1 MAMSTTAMRKVTITG
16 EGQESL
22 NSLKGALQGVADAQG
37 RVASV
42 TDIASKR
49 QLSAA
54 DAYKRQ
60 TLAVVEG
67 ARAQEQLARA
77 VKVANDAFAQGRLG
91 DVNSAAA
98 KSALAERISLLNQ
111 KYGEAST
118 HSKALSA
125 ATGTMTTAFGA
136 ARNAAAS
143 FGLVL
148 GVGAI
153 VAYGKRIFDATADLQ
168 EQADQILGSG
178 GNVEALQALR
188 GVFLTTGI
196 SAEGGDKILSKLTRS
211 LGEASEGSDKAQ
223 QAFKRLG
230 LGSKDLAGASADA
243 ALPLIAQKLLEITD
257 ETKRAAIEV
266 AIFGK
271 SGQQLESALRS
282 LQTPMD
288 EMIAR
293 GKELGIVID
302 ADMIKKADD
311 AKDAMA
317 LSFAKLSVALT
328 PIIVEWSAG
337 FSEFATR
344 IGGATSNLEK
354 LIRAVQVLGGVW
366 AGAKVGALFGPY
378 GGLAG
383 ALMGGLTAYGLT
395 MPKAQPLTPYSGAFN
410 FGPEKGKAPPWAP
423 SDKTVS
429 DYEKVRETFDQHLTS
444 LREAAKLAG
453 QSSVQKEMELTVIKA
468 AGVSQTELGVLAR
481 EQVKSYEQSYQWLSA
496 HGQLLPVIAALE
508 EKRTNSLSAQ
518 NDKIKDSIDLLN
530 LQISIAGQSDMARA
544 LAMAEAQQR
553 QVLSAQ
559 DGAGYDPNNLT
570 DEQQR
575 SIDLKQE
582 EAAANVILAETQAA
596 VNASMTEAS
605 DRYAEMADS
614 AAVYASHIGD
624 TFGTVGRGFAQM
636 VVSLETYA
644 SKQAKFAERQDAISK
659 LTVGREAAQIK
670 LTREKSNAE
679 GEYYAE
685 TISGVKNLFDQKS
698 GAYKALSAIEAA
710 YSAVQIARALI
721 ETPVF
726 IAAGAA
732 KMFAFLGPFGFAAV
746 AAMVAVMAGLGF
758 SGAGGGTSGNLPS
771 DIADQR
777 QSAQGAGSILGDS
790 AAKSESIAKSL
801 DVLEKNSNADLE
813 YSNQMVSS
821 LRSIQSGI
829 GDLSALLARELGVNG
844 LFNTAGLGLGE
855 SSSGVGSGIPLI
867 GGIISSLFGSSS
879 SKTTLLDQGIQIAAT
894 TIGAA
899 VAGGISANAYQTT
912 QTDSKSS
919 SFFGLFSSSSTSQN
933 TKSSGL
939 GSQFTD
945 QIAGIVGGLRGAV
958 LDAATKLGVEGAASV
973 IDSFSINLG
982 SISFKDMTGAEIKD
996 ALNSVF
1002 SKLGDDISAAVFPEI
1017 ASMQQVGEGTLE
1029 TLSRLVA
1036 EFTAVD
1042 NAMALMGKTF
1052 GATGLA
1058 SLGARDALVQA
1069 AGGLDAFTSQAQF
1082 FTDNFI
1088 TSAAALVPVAKA
1100 VRAEMTRLGASAITT
1115 KDEFAALVQGIDVST
1130 GAGAALYSALMKV
1143 APAFAKVTDAANDL
1157 ADQRT
1162 GLEIRL
1168 LQAQGDA
1175 LAATAL
1181 QRHKE
1186 ADALDASLRPLL
1198 ALIHA
1203 TEDLAAA
1210 QTALTTATANVAAA
1224 QKALDGLLSPAV
1236 NTTANL
1242 TAAHSALANA
1252 YRDESSVLSNAVA
1265 AAHQDLANAY
1275 SAESQAIEN
1284 TKAQFQGLADSLRD
1298 FGDTLA
1304 NGPLAAGGALS
1315 QYKLARGSFLSTSAA
1330 ARGGDADALGRL
1342 QQAGSEFLSS
1352 SSAAS
1357 GSRRQYMLDLIMV
1370 RDAVAKAGAVAQ
1382 GKVSDAQQQLDALT
1396 ASVAGLNVVAKELLS
1411 VRAAIEALHA
1421 ATLAQTVGQAALD
1434 VSVAGLGVINVSV
1447 LSVKDAIDN
1456 LAAAQSASDA
1466 VSTAAIVKAQTDLAT
1481 AVQKQTEAQVAV
1493 ATLTAAAVTSKSTAE
1508 TAAAVQAQV
1517 VAAVVAAVAAAEIV
1531 APTPD
1536 PVAPATPSP
1545 VGQYAHWTQA
1555 DLDYLWNS
1563 TGDSDPV
1570 ELHNNSAYQML
1581 QSLGFPRSLSDLP
1594 GHASGL
1600 GYVPYDNYVFRAH
1613 RGEAVLPANDA
1624 AKWRGNGGGETV
1636 ALLSEMR
1643 AMRSESRRLAEQ
1655 TEKNTRKTAMIL
1667 TRVTQDGVSLQTT
1680 ATT

>member
-22 NSLKGALQGVADAQG
+22 NSLKGALEGVANAQG

-67 ARAQEQLARA
+67 ARAQDQLARA
-77 VKVANDAFAQGRLG
+77 TKLAD
-91 DVNSAAA
+91 
-98 KSALAERISLLNQ
+98 SALAQGVITTQQHAERLTLLNQ
-111 KYGEAST
+111 KYGEASLG
-118 HSKALSA
+118 SRGLSA

-136 ARNAAAS
+136 ARNAAAA

-148 GVGAI
+148 GVGAV
-153 VAYGKRIFDATADLQ
+153 VAYGKRIFDTTADLQ
-168 EQADQILGSG
+168 EQADQILGAG

-223 QAFKRLG
+223 EAFKRLG

-243 ALPLIAQKLLEITD
+243 ALPLIAKKLLEVTD
-257 ETKRAAIEV
+257 GTKRAAIEV

-271 SGQQLESALRS
+271 SGQQLESALRD
-282 LQTPMD
+282 LQSPMD
-288 EMIAR
+288 QMIAR
-293 GKELGIVID
+293 GKELGVVID

-311 AKDAMA
+311 AKDKMA
-317 LSFAKLSVALT
+317 LSWAKLGVALA
-328 PIIVEWSAG
+328 PVIVNWVTG
-337 FSEFATR
+337 FTEFATR
-344 IGGATSNLEK
+344 IDGATTNLEK
-354 LIRAVQVLGGVW
+354 MLRVVTVLAGVW
-366 AGAKVGALFGPY
+366 AGAKLGLMFGNPYAAVIGGA
-378 GGLAG
+378 
-383 ALMGGLTAYGLT
+383 MGGAAAYALTA
-395 MPKAQPLTPYSGAFN
+395 PKAATLTPYSGPFN
-410 FGPEKGKAPPWAP
+410 FGPQKDKAAPWAP
-423 SDKTVS
+423 SAKTVS
-429 DYEKVRETFDQHLTS
+429 DYEKIKETFDQHLVS
-444 LREAAKLAG
+444 LREATRQAG
-453 QSSVQKEMELTVIKA
+453 LSANQKEMELTVIKA

-481 EQVKSYEQSYQWLSA
+481 NQVKSYEQAYEWLA
-496 HGQLLPVIAALE
+496 KHGQILPVIEALE
-508 EKRTNSLSAQ
+508 QRRANALTQQNEKTEANLQNSIA
-518 NDKIKDSIDLLN
+518 LLN
-530 LQISIAGQSDMARA
+530 VQIQTAAQSDMARA
-544 LAMAEAQQR
+544 KALAEATALQVLGEAGGYERGNLTEDQQR
-553 QVLSAQ
+553 YV
-559 DGAGYDPNNLT
+559 
-570 DEQQR
+570 
-575 SIDLKQE
+575 DLKVK
-582 EAAANVILAETQAA
+582 EAEANVILAETQDA

-614 AAVYASHIGD
+614 ASVYASHVGD

-644 SKQAKFAERQDAISK
+644 AKQAKFAERQDAISK

-698 GAYKALSAIEAA
+698 GAYKALGAIEAA

-758 SGAGGGTSGNLPS
+758 SGAGGGTSGNLPA
-771 DIADQR
+771 DIAEQR

-939 GSQFTD
+939 GSGFTD
-945 QIAGIVGGLRGAV
+945 QISSIVGGLRGAV
-958 LDAATKLGVEGAASV
+958 LDAATKLGVDGAASV
-973 IDSFSINLG
+973 IDSFSVNLG

-1002 SKLGDDISAAVFPEI
+1002 SKLGDDISAAVFPQI
-1017 ASMQQVGEGTLE
+1017 TSMQQVGEGALE

-1036 EFTAVD
+1036 EYTSVD

-1058 SLGARDALVQA
+1058 SLAARDALVQA

-1088 TSAAALVPVAKA
+1088 TSAAALVPIAKA
-1100 VRAEMTRLGASAITT
+1100 VRAELTRLGAGAITT

-1130 GAGAALYSALMKV
+1130 SAGAALYSALMKV

-1382 GKVSDAQQQLDALT
+1382 GKVSDAQQQLDALKS
-1396 ASVAGLNVVAKELLS
+1396 SVAGLNVVAKELLS

-1456 LAAAQSASDA
+1456 LAIAQSASDA
-1466 VSTAAIVKAQTDLAT
+1466 ASTAAIVKAQTDLAT
-1481 AVQKQTEAQVAV
+1481 AVQKQTEAQAAV
-1493 ATLTAAAVTSKSTAE
+1493 ATVTAAAFVAQETAT
-1508 TAAAVQAQV
+1508 TAAAVQAAV
-1517 VAAVVAAVAAAEIV
+1517 VAAVVAAVAAAETV

-1545 VGQYAHWTQA
+1545 VSQYAHWTQA

-1563 TGDSDPV
+1563 TGDSDPA
-1570 ELHNNSAYQML
+1570 ELQNNSAYQML
-1581 QSLGFPRSLSDLP
+1581 QGLGFPRSLSDLP

-1655 TEKNTRKTAMIL
+1655 TEKNTRKTANIL